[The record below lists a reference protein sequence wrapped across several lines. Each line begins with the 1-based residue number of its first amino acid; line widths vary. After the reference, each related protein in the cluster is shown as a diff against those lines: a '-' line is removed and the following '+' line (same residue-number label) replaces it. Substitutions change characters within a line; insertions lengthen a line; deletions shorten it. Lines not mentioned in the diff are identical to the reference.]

1 MAVFQTV
8 LSTVIL
14 GVLYY
19 RMIKRETP
27 SPISW
32 LQALVP
38 VGLGAASLSVSF
50 YVLIGV
56 AALLNWLGISSG
68 GAHVFVKSMFMA
80 FIMAGAPEELTKFAA
95 MIITIFLFR
104 KKIRNVYEYILIGAA
119 VGIGFT
125 LPEEFLYGDAEAQAI
140 WIRMLTIA
148 GHMCYGIL
156 MAKHLGIAKYNKIND
171 KPRFLQYVL
180 AFLIPILLHT
190 LYDACT
196 SNNLMMLSENAA
208 ESDTGIILG
217 LAGTA
222 AHIIMQF
229 VILFL
234 VKKNTEKY
242 CGMTL
247 LQKMEAESSK

>member
-1 MAVFQTV
+1 MAIFQAL
-8 LSTVIL
+8 LSAAIL
-14 GVLYY
+14 GLLYY

-32 LQALVP
+32 LQALLP
-38 VGLGAASLSVSF
+38 MGLGMASLSVSF
-50 YVLIGV
+50 YVLVGLAAFIG
-56 AALLNWLGISSG
+56 WLGFKAGDVSS
-68 GAHVFVKSMFMA
+68 FVRSMYLAFM
-80 FIMAGAPEELTKFAA
+80 MAGGPEELTKFAA
-95 MIITIFLFR
+95 MAISIFLFR

-125 LPEEFLYGDAEAQAI
+125 LPEEFLYGDAETQAF

-247 LQKMEAESSK
+247 LQNMDAESSK